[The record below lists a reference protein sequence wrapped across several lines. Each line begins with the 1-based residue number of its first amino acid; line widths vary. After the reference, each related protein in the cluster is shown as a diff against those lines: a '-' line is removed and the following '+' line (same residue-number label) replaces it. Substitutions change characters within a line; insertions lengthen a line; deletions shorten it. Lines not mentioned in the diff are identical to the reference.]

1 MFTQAKEKDMN
12 KEEHLRRYF
21 NQVSNLTAVCQS
33 NLTWSGRE
41 YPELEEGKTYQISH
55 IGVFSS
61 SSYVMLKG
69 FENTEFEYKNYEAQC
84 FEIYENGECIDGK
97 YVNDPRFWA
106 PYLRERYKM
115 FVPHEYADDMEKYAI
130 PAHLKNIEREYD
142 VRILLAVESG
152 SRAWGFESLS
162 SDWDVRFIYVHK
174 LEWYNRVEEQQDI
187 IEHFYE
193 DGVDLAGWELR
204 KALSLLKEC
213 NPPLLEWLNSPKVYY
228 VDEEFAKRIHVAE
241 KDSFNPVKAMY
252 HYNHLYNKTNERFL
266 QKEGYPMKRFLYY
279 LRGVLACKWIEAN
292 HSMPPVVFKELLDAT
307 VDDEKVKAKIK
318 KLIRLKREE
327 KECDMLAVDES
338 LVQYARE
345 WAKYYNKRVGTF
357 RPDESKASSE
367 TLDSILYDMVH
378 KHS

>member
-33 NLTWSGRE
+33 NLTWSGME

-84 FEIYENGECIDGK
+84 FELYENGECIDGK

-152 SRAWGFESLS
+152 SRAWGFESLN

-174 LEWYNRVEEQQDI
+174 PEWYNRVEEQQDV
-187 IEHFYE
+187 IEHFY
-193 DGVDLAGWELR
+193 A
-204 KALSLLKEC
+204 
-213 NPPLLEWLNSPKVYY
+213 PKVYY
-228 VDEEFAKRIHVAE
+228 EDEEFVKRIYVAE

-266 QKEGYPMKRFLYY
+266 QQEGYPMKRFLYF

-307 VDDEKVKAKIK
+307 VDDENVKDKIK
-318 KLIRLKREE
+318 KMIRFKREG
-327 KECDMLAVDES
+327 KVCDMLAVDES
-338 LVQYARE
+338 LVQYARL
-345 WAKYYNKRVGTF
+345 WAEYYNERVGTF
-357 RPDESKASSE
+357 RPEESKASSE
-367 TLDSILYDMVH
+367 ALGMSG
-378 KHS
+378 S

>member
-1 MFTQAKEKDMN
+1 MN

-84 FEIYENGECIDGK
+84 FEIYENGGECIDGK

-152 SRAWGFESLS
+152 SRAWGFESLN

-174 LEWYNRVEEQQDI
+174 PEWYNRVAEQQDV
-187 IEHFYE
+187 IEHYYE

-204 KALSLLKEC
+204 KVLSLLKEC

-228 VDEEFAKRIHVAE
+228 EDEEFVKRIYVCCREGFFQSSQGHV
-241 KDSFNPVKAMY
+241 P
-252 HYNHLYNKTNERFL
+252 L
-266 QKEGYPMKRFLYY
+266 
-279 LRGVLACKWIEAN
+279 
-292 HSMPPVVFKELLDAT
+292 
-307 VDDEKVKAKIK
+307 
-318 KLIRLKREE
+318 
-327 KECDMLAVDES
+327 
-338 LVQYARE
+338 
-345 WAKYYNKRVGTF
+345 
-357 RPDESKASSE
+357 
-367 TLDSILYDMVH
+367 
-378 KHS
+378 